1 MKKWHYDDENCILSG
16 FLMGFVDLWVISR
29 IENYFARLIEEQS
42 ILQALISKENYNL
55 PHE

>member
-1 MKKWHYDDENCILSG
+1 MKKRHYDDENCILSG

-29 IENYFARLIEEQS
+29 IENYFARPIEEQS